1 MLGVVLHIEIAT
13 ELSTDGTDE
22 RINWAIARANE
33 GLSSA
38 IDVNLGS
45 DLGMASD
52 RFAFQF
58 MADQVVGRNLWE
70 VFVFERI
77 PQHHRAD
84 FCSRIF
90 SDVLNVLRELN
101 L

>member
-13 ELSTDGTDE
+13 ELSADGTDE

-33 GLSSA
+33 CLSSA
-38 IDVNLGS
+38 IDVDLCS

-52 RFAFQF
+52 GFALEL
-58 MADQVVGRNLWE
+58 MADQVVGRNLRE
-70 VFVFERI
+70 IFVFERI

-84 FCSRIF
+84 FSSRVF
-90 SDVLNVLRELN
+90 GDVLNVL
-101 L
+101 